1 MVLIA
6 QEFHEHFWQIL
17 RTATKFDKIFHF
29 KFDVTEQCQIFSG
42 RFFQILWLSQNIP
55 TLINIKYTQIGIVIK

>member
-42 RFFQILWLSQNIP
+42 RFFSNFVAFSEYP
-55 TLINIKYTQIGIVIK
+55 DFNKH